1 MNYSSKMVPTRKM
14 FIAGTKGTMRKERA
28 AKICVCG
35 YGYGEEVTVTAAE
48 EEEGGGV
55 LTL

>member
-1 MNYSSKMVPTRKM
+1 MVPTRKM